1 MSPKWLFFPAPAP
14 DQYIYTAQTDN
25 VVSRGAVQ
33 ATKRQQDSTGT
44 ESGNLVDQ
52 FAPFA
57 ATDQYNRFTSNRIK
71 FRVQSNDTSTA
82 GFENTTN
89 IGNNITAMSIT
100 VGSNTLN
107 AESISVSGTSSRP
120 IFELNTTGDAADTFW
135 SDNNLDDTDNI
146 TITVTLTF

>member
-1 MSPKWLFFPAPAP
+1 MSPHWLFFPAASSP
-14 DQYIYTAQTDN
+14 QYIYTAQTDN

-33 ATKRQQDSTGT
+33 ASKRVQDSSGT
-44 ESGNLVDQ
+44 ESGSLADQ
-52 FAPFA
+52 FAPFSA
-57 ATDQYNRFTSNRIK
+57 NDQYNLFTSNRIK

-100 VGSNTLN
+100 VGSNTLT
-107 AESISVSGTSSRP
+107 AESITVSGGSSRP

-135 SDNNLDDTDNI
+135 SDNNLDDTQDI